1 MGEFFALLTA
11 LIWSAAVIL
20 IKRSGETMSPFAL
33 NFFRVVTS
41 LCLFVPTLFLFGE
54 TPWQRAPLSDYL
66 TLFASGVIAIFVSD
80 TLFHHSLNIVGA
92 GLSAIVDCLYAPL
105 TVLAAWVLLGERL
118 GPLQLVGLALVTGG
132 VVCAAGHEP
141 PRGVPAKRLVAGV
154 VWGVAAMVMLAIGI
168 TIAKPVLNKPGTSVM
183 WATTVRQIGCLL
195 VMVPAA
201 LLSPRRRS
209 YFRVFRPS
217 PAWKHSIPGAI
228 LGSYLALMCWIA
240 GMKYAKVGVA
250 AILNQSSTIYILV
263 FAALFLKEKFT
274 LRKAVACAVALAGLV
289 LVTVA

>member
-1 MGEFFALLTA
+1 MGEFFALATA
-11 LIWSAAVIL
+11 LIWSVAVIL

-33 NFFRVVTS
+33 NLFRVVTS
-41 LCLFVPTLFLFGE
+41 LSLFIPTLFLFGE
-54 TPWQRAPLSDYL
+54 TPWQSAPLSDYL
-66 TLFASGVIAIFVSD
+66 TLFASGIIAIFVSD

-105 TVLAAWVLLGERL
+105 TVLSAWVLLGERL

-132 VVCAAGHEP
+132 VVFAAGHEP
-141 PRGVPAKRLVAGV
+141 PRGVPAKRLVSGV
-154 VWGVAAMVMLAIGI
+154 IWGVAAMVMLALGI
-168 TIAKPVLNKPGTSVM
+168 TIAKPVLDKPGTSVM

-195 VMVPAA
+195 VMIPAA

-209 YFRVFRPS
+209 YFRVFRPAA
-217 PAWKHSIPGAI
+217 AWKHSIPGAI

-274 LRKAVACAVALAGLV
+274 LRKAAACAVALAGIV
-289 LVTVA
+289 LVTVS